1 MSQSHQLGRRTLLG
15 ALMAVP
21 AVIAT
26 GSGAGALSGVPKG
39 RIDSTAG
46 LPADDPGQVLASLRF
61 GMFVHFNPSSVVG
74 REIGWG
80 RNAYRPG
87 EAPGN
92 QFRDPAVKSDPVY
105 DTAYRSF
112 LPEADWAPKLAAT
125 AKAAGMTYLVFTTK
139 HHDGYPNFRAGN
151 VDRSFYPD
159 FADTPMGRSGR
170 DLTREIADAARSA
183 GLKLGFYYS
192 PRDWTQ
198 PDYAKGDYA
207 AYYTYMMEHLQ
218 QLLTQYGKVDFLWYD
233 SIPYADRQ
241 PFRPPQLLT
250 VPRDLQPGILINDR
264 AYTNMGFQALPP
276 DLAGDY
282 DTPEQKIGAFNLTRP
297 WESCLTIT
305 PPDWSWQPDRRVS
318 DFPTVLKSLVATA
331 VGDGNLLLN
340 VPPMKSGYLEDGVV
354 STLRQVGDWMGGNKQ
369 TIVGTRGGPYR
380 SGDIGGATYAGST
393 IYLHITG
400 DLRPGRL
407 RLPALNATAKSI
419 TTLDG
424 RPVPFTAEARGDVLL
439 DLAGFTKTTP
449 DLILQLTVD
458 KPMSRDFVTDRSMSW
473 GVGATVCEHTGYNG
487 SSVLLPLGS
496 YTAAQL
502 SAGGAAFGISSMRV
516 PRGYRVLG
524 YPGDDF
530 TGSPWTFTTDNP
542 DLGKTGN
549 NDAIKSLKVTFD
561 PAVDFRLIN
570 ATDGLA
576 LDSGGNVPDGSDL
589 KQWTSVDSPNLR
601 WRAEDLGNGYYKLI
615 NRTNGMA
622 ADGWGS
628 TGNGSPAR
636 QSAWTGSPNQQWQI
650 TDRGDG
656 RYSIANRT
664 SALVLDGG
672 GQVPSGSVTK
682 QWTWVNST
690 NLLWTFEP
698 NT

>member
-1 MSQSHQLGRRTLLG
+1 
-15 ALMAVP
+15 
-21 AVIAT
+21 
-26 GSGAGALSGVPKG
+26 
-39 RIDSTAG
+39 
-46 LPADDPGQVLASLRF
+46 
-61 GMFVHFNPSSVVG
+61 VVG

-87 EAPGN
+87 EAPSN

-112 LPEADWAPKLAAT
+112 LPEADWAPKLAAA

-170 DLTREIADAARSA
+170 DLTREIADAARSV

-198 PDYAKGDYA
+198 PDYVKGDYA
-207 AYYTYMMEHLQ
+207 TYYTYMMEHLQ

-233 SIPYADRQ
+233 SIPYTDRQ
-241 PFRPPQLLT
+241 SFRPPQLLT

-264 AYTNMGFQALPP
+264 AYTNMGFQKTLPQ

-305 PPDWSWQPDRRVS
+305 PPEWSWQPNRHVS
-318 DFPTVLKSLVATA
+318 DFPTVLKSLVSTA

-354 STLRQVGDWMGGNKQ
+354 STLRQVGDWMGSNKQ

-380 SGDIGGATYAGST
+380 SGDIGGATYTGST
-393 IYLHITG
+393 IYLHITD

-424 RPVPFTAEARGDVLL
+424 RPVPFTAEAQGDLLL

-449 DLILQLTVD
+449 DFILQLAVD
-458 KPMSRDFVTDRSMSW
+458 KPMSPDFVTDRSMSW
-473 GVGATVCEHTGYNG
+473 GGFGATVCEHTGYSG
-487 SSVLLPLGS
+487 SNVLVPLGS
-496 YTAAQL
+496 YTSAQL
-502 SAGGAAFGISSMRV
+502 SAIGAGFGISSMRV
-516 PRGYRVLG
+516 PHGYRVLG
-524 YPGDDF
+524 YPGDNF

-542 DLGKTGN
+542 DMGKTGN

-561 PAVDFRLIN
+561 PAVNFRLIN

-576 LDSGGNVPDGSDL
+576 LDSGGKVPDGSNL
-589 KQWTSVDSPNLR
+589 KQWTPVDSSNLQ

-628 TGNGSPAR
+628 TSNGNPAR
-636 QSAWTGSPNQQWQI
+636 QSAWNGGPNQQWQI
-650 TDRGDG
+650 TDRGNG

-664 SALVLDGG
+664 SGLVLDGG

-682 QWTWVNST
+682 QWTWLNST
-690 NLLWTFEP
+690 NLLWTFQP
-698 NT
+698 IN